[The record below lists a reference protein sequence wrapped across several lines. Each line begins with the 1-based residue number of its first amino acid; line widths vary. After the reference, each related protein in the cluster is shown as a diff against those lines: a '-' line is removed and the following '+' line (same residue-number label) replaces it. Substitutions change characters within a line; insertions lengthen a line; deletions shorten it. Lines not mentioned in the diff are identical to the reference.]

1 MFSRLIAISNG
12 GNTTRPEL
20 PSEIPTLNSSS
31 IVAPPPTSMQSLP
44 DDSKLRPPPKCQSS
58 LIQDR
63 RTYSRKRKCVSNN
76 ELEVEQVPQSS
87 SLNSTDM
94 ISTSV
99 IRNSREVEQVPQSSS
114 LNSTDMISTSVIRN
128 SRENSYLSQENVV
141 KGKRSRKTK
150 HK

>member
-1 MFSRLIAISNG
+1 MRNIFEKKYVLDFSNSS
-12 GNTTRPEL
+12 RPEL
-20 PSEIPTLNSSS
+20 PSEIPTLNST
-31 IVAPPPTSMQSLP
+31 ILAPPPRFSIQSLP
-44 DDSKLRPPPKCQSS
+44 DDSKLRPPPKSQSS

-76 ELEVEQVPQSS
+76 DLEVEQVPQSS

-99 IRNSREVEQVPQSSS
+99 IRNSREK
-114 LNSTDMISTSVIRN
+114 
-128 SRENSYLSQENVV
+128 SYLSQENVV

-150 HK
+150 EK